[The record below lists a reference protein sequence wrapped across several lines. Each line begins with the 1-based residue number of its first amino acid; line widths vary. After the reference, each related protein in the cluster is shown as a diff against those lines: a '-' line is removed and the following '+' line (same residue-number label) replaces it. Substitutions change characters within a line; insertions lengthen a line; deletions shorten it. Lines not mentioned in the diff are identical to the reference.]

1 MKCIKGLPKAIN
13 SSEMKIDRIDTT
25 AKGMGLK
32 QNNENVTKN
41 DKIVHEEI
49 VCLPTQVTA
58 EMCHVL
64 PIPNEFNDIKMIATR
79 LSDNLK
85 SCLSSASN
93 LQNEIGHQ
101 LVNCFTNLLTYAEK
115 IVQIRSENVRNEMQ
129 TSRVSQQSRTIMSNT
144 IATQTLELPIKN
156 FLNKNIQTSQNVSD
170 AEAQTNKIVYMDQGL
185 QTTES
190 FSQLP
195 QEALRGKG
203 DACYQLIT
211 SFMYTQYVLKS
222 VYMGL

>member
-1 MKCIKGLPKAIN
+1 MKYIKGLPKANN
-13 SSEMKIDRIDTT
+13 SSEMKIDIIDTT
-25 AKGMGLK
+25 AKGIMGLK

-49 VCLPTQVTA
+49 FCLPTQVTA
-58 EMCHVL
+58 EMCHIL
-64 PIPNEFNDIKMIATR
+64 PIPNEFNDITMIATR

-129 TSRVSQQSRTIMSNT
+129 TSRVSQKSRTIMPNT
-144 IATQTLELPIKN
+144 IATQTLELPIN
-156 FLNKNIQTSQNVSD
+156 FFLNKNIQTSQNVSD
-170 AEAQTNKIVYMDQGL
+170 AEAQTNEIVYMDQGI

-190 FSQLP
+190 FPQLP

-203 DACYQLIT
+203 DACYQ
-211 SFMYTQYVLKS
+211 
-222 VYMGL
+222 